1 AEFAAGVFFFSV
13 RRTLRQHGTSVPSKS
28 SAYIWM
34 LSIIIFV
41 LPKKKYSIFT
51 FLGRILIYKAF
62 KPCYT
67 DLVLQKPVNPS
78 GIVLA

>member
-1 AEFAAGVFFFSV
+1 
-13 RRTLRQHGTSVPSKS
+13 
-28 SAYIWM
+28 M

-41 LPKKKYSIFT
+41 LPKKKYSIST
-51 FLGRILIYKAF
+51 FLGRFLIYKAF

-67 DLVLQKPVNPS
+67 DLVLQEPVNPS

>member
-1 AEFAAGVFFFSV
+1 
-13 RRTLRQHGTSVPSKS
+13 
-28 SAYIWM
+28 M

-41 LPKKKYSIFT
+41 LPKKKYSIST
-51 FLGRILIYKAF
+51 FLRRILIYKAF

-67 DLVLQKPVNPS
+67 DLVLQEPVNPS

>member
-1 AEFAAGVFFFSV
+1 AEFAAGVFFFSAHRA
-13 RRTLRQHGTSVPSKS
+13 RRKHGAPPPSKS

-41 LPKKKYSIFT
+41 LPKKKYSIST
-51 FLGRILIYKAF
+51 FLGRFLIYKAF

-67 DLVLQKPVNPS
+67 DLVLQEPVNPS